1 MHPFIYL
8 MFCCCRSLCGEEE
21 KSKIRHCPSGAAQCL
36 ADTNKRDEK
45 EDYCMRLAC
54 QIQQSDSQGR
64 LCTFMS
70 LMGWQTGMNDLL
82 SDIPMET
89 RERERT
95 ILTLCPFSLISGK
108 EWLRGVRDLSEPSW
122 ITQARLY
129 DGNSP
134 QKQWMQLIGSSFR
147 PLKSLISFK
156 E

>member
-1 MHPFIYL
+1 MPPFIYL
-8 MFCCCRSLCGEEE
+8 MFCCCRPLCGEEE
-21 KSKIRHCPSGAAQCL
+21 KSKIHHCPSGAAQWY
-36 ADTNKRDEK
+36 KQEGWERE
-45 EDYCMRLAC
+45 YCMRLAC
-54 QIQQSDSQGR
+54 QIQQSDSQGH
-64 LCTFMS
+64 LCTLMS

-82 SDIPMET
+82 SDIPMGT